1 MYTMN
6 KKTGIII
13 SIVMIGLG
21 LLAFFDPLALGLGI
35 SYVSNGRP
43 GHIRHLQ
50 HHNLL
55 QIQSFLQKRLVSC
68 QRYRTDTAVRADAV
82 DCPR

>member
-21 LLAFFDPLALGLGI
+21 LLAFFDPLALDSGSL
-35 SYVSNGRP
+35 
-43 GHIRHLQ
+43 
-50 HHNLL
+50 
-55 QIQSFLQKRLVSC
+55 
-68 QRYRTDTAVRADAV
+68 T
-82 DCPR
+82 